1 MMFNVKTNTDA
12 AVLLS
17 PCDDF
22 CNGYE
27 ILIGGWENT
36 VSVIRDR
43 EGKRFTD
50 SQVVNLHI
58 RYWSIRSDEGYPK
71 IFTFTLRTLLT
82 LC

>member
-27 ILIGGWENT
+27 ILIGGLENT

-43 EGKRFTD
+43 EGNRFTD

-58 RYWSIRSDEGYPK
+58 RLDIGASAQTKVIQKYSHSH
-71 IFTFTLRTLLT
+71 
-82 LC
+82 

>member
-27 ILIGGWENT
+27 ILIGGLENT
-36 VSVIRDR
+36 LSVIRDR
-43 EGKRFTD
+43 EGNRFTD

-58 RYWSIRSDEGYPK
+58 RSVS
-71 IFTFTLRTLLT
+71 TTTLHIQ
-82 LC
+82 CYYINVVKM

>member
-27 ILIGGWENT
+27 ILIGGLENT

-43 EGKRFTD
+43 EGNRFTD

-58 RYWSIRSDEGYPK
+58 RSVS
-71 IFTFTLRTLLT
+71 TTTLHIQ
-82 LC
+82 CYYINVVKM